1 MITFLFRTTNTSLSL
16 SFTFSFPSFVHKL
29 MKSTTKKLN
38 YQVSLLRPRINVAR
52 GGSRIEKMDNSSTK
66 NSTLFMRYENY
77 YSNEKLFLFFL
88 KRFSRLGET
97 RNSLLIYALAS
108 WTNFHRDKFLKKIK
122 KKIRQFNEKTTRKGR
137 KRKQEGNR
145 REKYFSFIFP

>member
-1 MITFLFRTTNTSLSL
+1 MEFRFFKHTNAFRKVKWNTMITFLFRTTNTSLSL

-77 YSNEKLFLFFL
+77 YSNEKLFLFFFNNH
-88 KRFSRLGET
+88 RFSSILQIQLT
-97 RNSLLIYALAS
+97 
-108 WTNFHRDKFLKKIK
+108 F
-122 KKIRQFNEKTTRKGR
+122 
-137 KRKQEGNR
+137 
-145 REKYFSFIFP
+145 